1 MKKVFKLSA
10 DIDKLKTQVMA
21 EVDRR
26 RDELV
31 ALSLKIHDNPEVRY
45 KEFKAFGWITDYLE
59 ENEFTLERGICDLPT
74 AFRAT
79 YGSGRPTLAFLAE
92 YDALPKM
99 GHACGHNII
108 AAGSVGAA
116 LAAKL
121 IVDQTGGRIVV
132 LGTPAEEGGVGKAVM
147 VKSGAFNNVDAAML
161 VHPARHNAAT
171 IEALACI
178 GLDVEYFGKAAHAAA
193 SPHQGINALE
203 AMIQAFNNINSLR
216 QHIEEG
222 ARIHGIIT
230 NGGEAENVVPAY
242 AAGKFLVRAQEG
254 GYLDKL
260 CIMVL
265 NCFEAAAL
273 ASGATLKYKWEDV
286 RYDPM
291 NSNKVMAEL
300 FTENF
305 KILGRSLDPPDPG
318 NGFGST
324 DMGNVS
330 TVVPAI
336 HPSVSIAPMD
346 VLIHT
351 PEFAVAA
358 ASERG
363 HQGLIDAAKAM
374 AMTAVDLLADINKL
388 KLVKA
393 DFRD

>member
-1 MKKVFKLSA
+1 LSL
-10 DIDKLKTQVMA
+10 DIEKLKSQVVA

-26 RDELV
+26 RDELI
-31 ALSLKIHDNPEVRY
+31 ALSLKLHDNPELRY
-45 KEFKAFGWITDYLE
+45 EEFKALGWITNCLE
-59 ENEFTLERGICDLPT
+59 SNDFTLERGICDLPT
-74 AFRAT
+74 AFRAV
-79 YGSGRPTLAFLAE
+79 YGSGRPAIAFLAE

-108 AAGSVGAA
+108 AAASMGAA

-121 IVDQTGGRIVV
+121 VIDQAKGSVV
-132 LGTPAEEGGVGKAVM
+132 VFGTPAEEGGVGKAVM
-147 VKSGAFNNVDAAML
+147 VNSGAFNDVDAAML
-161 VHPARHNAAT
+161 VHPARRNAAT
-171 IEALACI
+171 VEALACI
-178 GLDVEYFGKAAHAAA
+178 GLEVEYFGKAAHAAA
-193 SPHQGINALE
+193 NSHEGINALE

-216 QHIEEG
+216 QHIKDK

-242 AAGKFLVRAQEG
+242 SAGKFLVRAQEG

-260 CIMVL
+260 CIRVL

-273 ASGATLKYKWEDV
+273 ASGAQLNYKWDDV

-291 NSNKVMAEL
+291 SSNVALAEL

-305 KILGRSLDPPDPG
+305 RILGRTLDPPDPTRS
-318 NGFGST
+318 FGST

-336 HPSVSIAPMD
+336 HPSVSIAPRD

-363 HQGLIDAAKAM
+363 HKGLIDAAKAM
-374 AMTAVDLLADINKL
+374 VMTVVDLLLDEEKL
-388 KLVKA
+388 KSVKA
-393 DFRD
+393 EFRN